1 MHMHITTHNRL
12 ASLGTV
18 GLLFLAGIA
27 GMVFLLPALPAHA
40 GTATVSLSA
49 SSGTVGS
56 FVTITGSGFT
66 PGADVGIEFNT
77 TIINT
82 FGASSGYP
90 TQASMLDTTGSALS
104 GSPLGMTTCSTTSPC
119 IETDANGWFKAV
131 IAVPPTVN
139 GAHTVTATDS
149 VNKATTTFTTQAS
162 FWITTS
168 STAIIPLTSGM
179 PDEVAGATIAVASGF
194 GSADTVAVSAAAFGG
209 VGGATTTPITSITTG
224 AKVTTPTQY
233 AAAGVSRSGVL
244 YTATAPGLGSESL
257 SGPNALVVSDVLGG
271 KQTITATGTSSASAT
286 TTFTIN
292 PAIALFSSAST
303 SSPTFSMGS
312 TPTQALY
319 LSGFGFTAGSIA
331 ANSITIGGAPII
343 NPTITVGAT
352 GNFGVASG
360 SEILLESTSA
370 GLAVGPTSIGITVGT
385 TTYTFSYSN
394 GNIVNPMSTKDDSG
408 THAIPTT
415 YSFPGGY
422 TGSTGVA
429 LNGYGGPFIVSTNGI
444 TGSVA
449 TATLD
454 SSSYMPNSGSYVTV
468 FGYGFI
474 PTSPVTVTFPVPTG
488 GTALTFDSPAPN
500 ANGAFWS
507 VGQSVLG
514 EEPSGAT
521 PASGYAVS
529 VAQAS
534 IGAVNQ
540 PTVVVTPW
548 MSFTSSGV
556 TSSETISF
564 GTTPSVT
571 FHGFTAT
578 KSCTLMAGII
588 PITFTTACTIGA
600 NGAETVTVGVL
611 GGSAG
616 AIDLSGGSHT
626 LAGSDGVVTST
637 LTAFILPVS
646 FAGGIGSSPATT
658 LSVNTGSAATVT
670 TLRTATSYGIHG
682 LMASTLYTIVWDPT
696 QGTQTTLGTFTSTA
710 TGGIPTPGVQVTVPA
725 GASGDHIIGLETGGA
740 DIFFGALGASTVT
753 PPGVET
759 VNNPNIDASNNIESS
774 LSTLS
779 IPIIGQYGDDIFHMG
794 STLSVT
800 PAVDTVGSTL
810 SFTGSGLPVAT
821 GFDIGVSKAGT
832 NNGGTSCALTGS
844 GSSTPPTILLSS
856 FTTTGIG
863 SVPTSTAVPLTD
875 MPTAL
880 GYEQGTP
887 YCAFIETGINFGTI
901 HDTAAASFILQ
912 ASGSLNSSESPIGG
926 NVLLTAHGLVSGE
939 TYKII
944 FAPYFLPNGFEGTT
958 TSGTF
963 VGTLT
968 ANAYGEGM
976 GTLTVPGAIQTS
988 TGIQSVS
995 LGTGYQVELQE
1006 AGPSIATNNVALATP
1021 PSIVV
1026 GGTTGSCSNEGTTCM
1041 VLSGTPTVGKS
1052 GANTVISTSFTN
1064 NSNAPQTAY
1073 IYAVVHNA
1081 LGQTVLYATSTLN
1094 GVAPGAS
1101 ETGQLVLFGL
1111 PSGTYTATVFVV
1123 STTGTAL
1130 STSATVSVT
1139 I

>member
-77 TIINT
+77 TLINT

-104 GSPLGMTTCSTTSPC
+104 GSPLGITTCSTTSPC
-119 IETDANGWFKAV
+119 IETDANGWFKAI

-139 GAHTVTATDS
+139 GAHTVTVTDS

-168 STAIIPLTSGM
+168 NTAIVPLTSGM
-179 PDEVAGATIAVASGF
+179 PDEVAGATWAVASGF
-194 GSADTVAVSAAAFGG
+194 GANDTVAVSAAAFGG
-209 VGGATTTPITSITTG
+209 IGGATTTPFVAMVTG
-224 AKVTTPTQY
+224 TEHNHGAPTQY

-244 YTATAPGLGSESL
+244 YLGPAPGLKSET
-257 SGPNALVVSDVLGG
+257 PTNPLVVSDVLGG
-271 KQTITATGTSSASAT
+271 KQTITATGSPSSTSTT

-303 SSPTFSMGS
+303 STPTFSMGS

-319 LSGFGFTAGSIA
+319 LSGFGFAAGSIA

-343 NPTITVGAT
+343 NPAITVGAT
-352 GNFGVASG
+352 GNFGVTSG

-370 GLAVGPTSIGITVGT
+370 GLAAGPTSIGITVGT
-385 TTYTFSYSN
+385 TTYAFSYSN

-408 THAIPTT
+408 AHAIPTT

-422 TGSTGVA
+422 AGSVGVA
-429 LNGYGGPFIVSTNGI
+429 ANGYGAPFIVSTNGI

-474 PTSPVTVTFPVPTG
+474 PTSAVTVAFPGPTG

-521 PASGYAVS
+521 PASGYTVS
-529 VAQAS
+529 VSQAS

-616 AIDLSGGSHT
+616 AIDLSGGPHT
-626 LAGSDGVVTST
+626 LTGSDGVVTGT
-637 LTAFILPVS
+637 LTAFILPAS
-646 FAGGIGSSPATT
+646 FAGGVNPTSATT
-658 LSVNTGSAATVT
+658 LSVNTGPAATVT
-670 TLRTATSYGIHG
+670 TLRTASSYGLHG
-682 LMASTLYTIVWDPT
+682 LMASTVYTIVWDPS
-696 QGTQTTLGTFTSTA
+696 QGTQATLGTFTSTA
-710 TGGIPTPGVQVTVPA
+710 TGGVPTPGVQVTVPA

-740 DIFFGALGASTVT
+740 DIFFNALGASTVT

-759 VNNPNIDASNNIESS
+759 VNNPNVDTSNNIKSS
-774 LSTLS
+774 LSTNPS
-779 IPIIGQYGDDIFHMG
+779 PVIGQYGDSIFQMG
-794 STLSVT
+794 STLNVT
-800 PAVDTVGSTL
+800 PAVDTVGSTI

-821 GFDIGVSKAGT
+821 GFDIGISPAGT
-832 NNGGTSCALTGS
+832 GHGGTSCALTGA
-844 GSSTPPTILLSS
+844 GASTAPTILLSS
-856 FTTTGIG
+856 FTTNGIG
-863 SVPTSTAVPLTD
+863 SVPSSTAVALTD
-875 MPTAL
+875 MPTTL
-880 GYEQGTP
+880 GHEQGTP
-887 YCAFIETGINFGTI
+887 YCAFIETGANFGTSA
-901 HDTAAASFILQ
+901 DTAAASFILQ
-912 ASGSLNSSESPIGG
+912 ASGSLNSSESPVGG
-926 NVLLTAHGLVSGE
+926 NVLLTAHGLASGE
-939 TYKII
+939 TYNII
-944 FAPYFLPNGFEGTT
+944 FAPYSTLTLEGNAMA
-958 TSGTF
+958 GTF

-968 ANAYGEGM
+968 ANAYGQGM
-976 GTLTVPGAIQTS
+976 GTLTVPGAVQTA
-988 TGIQSVS
+988 TGIQSVT
-995 LGTGYQVELQE
+995 LGTSYQVELQ
-1006 AGPSIATNNVALATP
+1006 ATTGIGANNVALAAP

-1026 GGTTGSCSNEGTTCM
+1026 GGTTGSCSSQGTTCM
-1041 VLSGTPTVGKS
+1041 VLNGTPTVGKS

-1123 STTGTAL
+1123 STSGTAL